1 MPARV
6 ALIGCGAWGRNVA
19 RNLAAAGALAAVCD
33 ADPGAAAAA
42 ACGTPVRDTGA
53 VLADPAIDAVAIATP
68 AATHAGLVAAALA
81 AGKHVF
87 VEKPLALEVVE
98 AERLVAQ
105 AQARR
110 RVLMVGHL
118 MRHHPAFVALL
129 ELVRAGRLGPLSYI
143 EARRLN
149 LGRIRREE
157 DILWSFAPHDVSMIL
172 ALAGTFPE
180 RIAAHGV
187 AVLNP
192 EVADVTTTQL
202 AFPGGLRAEIHVS
215 WLNPVKEQRL
225 VVVGRDGMAV
235 LDDGAPWPRKLVL
248 YPHRI
253 AWQGGLPV
261 AEPAAGEPVALVPAE
276 PLAVELRHFLDCI
289 AVGATPITDGA
300 EGLAVLRVL
309 AAASASLRPRPGI
322 HPSVEI
328 APDAAVGAGT
338 RIWHYS
344 RVLAGSRVGA
354 GCRIGQNVVIGPRAT
369 LGDGCKVQN
378 NVSLYEGVT
387 LEDEVF
393 VGPSAV
399 FTNVRSPRAAIDR
412 RAEFAPT
419 LVRRGA
425 TIGANATVL
434 CGLTI
439 GEFAFVAAGAVVTR
453 DVAPFALVAGNP
465 AARIGWVGHAGERL
479 VSAPGGTYTCPRTG
493 RRYAESAPETLT
505 EIA

>member
-1 MPARV
+1 MSPRV
-6 ALIGCGAWGRNVA
+6 ALIGCGAWGRNIA
-19 RNLAAAGALAAVCD
+19 RNLAGLGALAAVCD
-33 ADPGAAAAA
+33 SDAAAASA
-42 ACGTPVRDTGA
+42 AAHRA
-53 VLADPAIDAVAIATP
+53 EIRALEAILADATIDAVAIATP
-68 AATHAGLVAAALA
+68 AATHAALA
-81 AGKHVF
+81 ARALAGGKHVF
-87 VEKPLALEVVE
+87 VEKPLALDVAE

-105 AQARR
+105 AGATR

-118 MRHHPAFVALL
+118 MRHHPAFAALL
-129 ELVRAGRLGPLSYI
+129 DLVRAGRLGALSYI
-143 EARRLN
+143 HARRLN

-172 ALAGTFPE
+172 ALAGAPPGHV
-180 RIAAHGV
+180 AAHGV

-215 WLNPVKEQRL
+215 WLNPFKEQRL
-225 VVVGRDGMAV
+225 VVVGERGMAV
-235 LDDGAPWPRKLVL
+235 LDDGQDWDRKLVL

-253 AWQGGLPV
+253 GWQGGLPV
-261 AEPAAGEPVALVPAE
+261 AEPASGEPVPVAPAE
-276 PLAVELRHFLDCI
+276 PLTAELRHFLDCV
-289 AVGATPITDGA
+289 ATGAAPLTDGA

-309 AAASASLRPRPGI
+309 AAASAALRPREGI

-328 APDAAVGAGT
+328 APDATVGSGT

-344 RVLAGSRVGA
+344 RVLAASRVGA
-354 GCRIGQNVVIGPRAT
+354 GCRIGQNVVIGPRAAV
-369 LGDGCKVQN
+369 GDRCKVQN
-378 NVSLYEGVT
+378 TVSLYEGVT

-399 FTNVRSPRAAIDR
+399 FTNVRTPRATIDR

-425 TIGANATVL
+425 TIGANATIL
-434 CGLTI
+434 CGVTI
-439 GEFAFVAAGAVVTR
+439 GEWAFVAAGAVVTR

-465 AARIGWVGHAGERL
+465 AARVGWVGHAGERL
-479 VSAPGGTYTCPRTG
+479 VSAPSGTYTCPRTG
-493 RRYAESAPETLT
+493 RRYVESAPDTLT

>member
-6 ALIGCGAWGRNVA
+6 ALIGCGAWGRNIA
-19 RNLAAAGALAAVCD
+19 RNLADLGALAAVCD
-33 ADPGAAAAA
+33 TDASAAEAAAHGA
-42 ACGTPVRDTGA
+42 PVCTADA
-53 VLADPAIDAVAIATP
+53 VLGDAAIDAVAIATP
-68 AATHAGLVAAALA
+68 AATHAALVAAALA

-87 VEKPLALEVVE
+87 VEKPLALDVAE
-98 AERLVAQ
+98 AERLVTQAEAAQ
-105 AQARR
+105 
-110 RVLMVGHL
+110 RVMMVGHL
-118 MRHHPAFVALL
+118 MRHHPAFAVLL
-129 ELVRAGRLGPLSYI
+129 DLVRAGRLGPLSYI
-143 EARRLN
+143 HARRLN

-157 DILWSFAPHDVSMIL
+157 DILWSFAPHDISMIL
-172 ALAGTFPE
+172 ALAGRFPE
-180 RIAAHGV
+180 RVTAQGV

-225 VVVGRDGMAV
+225 VVVGAGGMAV
-235 LDDGAPWPRKLVL
+235 LDDGAPWERKLVR

-253 AWQGGLPV
+253 AWRDGVPV
-261 AEPAAGEPVALVPAE
+261 AEPAAGEPVALSPAE
-276 PLAVELRHFLDCI
+276 PLAVELGHFLDCI
-289 AVGATPITDGA
+289 ATGTAPLTDGA

-328 APDAAVGAGT
+328 APDATVGPGT

-354 GCRIGQNVVIGPRAT
+354 ECRIGQNVVIGPRAT
-369 LGDGCKVQN
+369 VGDRCKVQN
-378 NVSLYEGVT
+378 TVSLYEGVT

-399 FTNVRSPRAAIDR
+399 FTNVRTPRATIDR
-412 RAEFAPT
+412 RAEFART
-419 LVRRGA
+419 LVRRGT
-425 TIGANATVL
+425 TIGANATIL
-434 CGLTI
+434 CGVTI
-439 GEFAFVAAGAVVTR
+439 GEYAFVAAGAVVTR

-479 VSAPGGTYTCPRTG
+479 VSAPSGTYTCPRTG
-493 RRYAESAPETLT
+493 RRYVESAPETLT

>member
-1 MPARV
+1 MPPRV
-6 ALIGCGAWGRNVA
+6 ALIGCGAWGRNIA
-19 RNLAAAGALAAVCD
+19 RNLAALGALAAVS
-33 ADPGAAAAA
+33 DPDDAAAAA
-42 ACGTPVRDTGA
+42 AAHGAPVRDTA
-53 VLADPAIDAVAIATP
+53 AMLADPQVDAVAIATP
-68 AATHAGLVAAALA
+68 AATHATLAAAALA

-87 VEKPLALEVVE
+87 VEKPLALDVTE

-105 AQARR
+105 AGAAG

-118 MRHHPAFVALL
+118 MRHHPAFAALL
-129 ELVRAGRLGPLSYI
+129 DLVRDGRLGPLSYI
-143 EARRLN
+143 HARRLN

-157 DILWSFAPHDVSMIL
+157 DILWSFAPHDISMIL

-180 RIAAHGV
+180 RVAAQGV

-225 VVVGRDGMAV
+225 VVVGAGGMAV
-235 LDDGAPWPRKLVL
+235 LDDGAPWERKLVL

-261 AEPAAGEPVALVPAE
+261 AEPASGEPVALNPAE
-276 PLAVELRHFLDCI
+276 PLAVELRHFLDC
-289 AVGATPITDGA
+289 VATGTTPLTDGA

-309 AAASASLRPRPGI
+309 AAASAALRPREGI

-328 APDAAVGAGT
+328 APDATVGAGT

-344 RVLAGSRVGA
+344 RVLAESRIGA
-354 GCRIGQNVVIGPRAT
+354 DCRIGQNVVIGPRAT
-369 LGDGCKVQN
+369 VGDRCKVQN

-399 FTNVRSPRAAIDR
+399 FTNVRFPRAAIDR
-412 RAEFAPT
+412 RAEFAST

-434 CGLTI
+434 CGVTI
-439 GEFAFVAAGAVVTR
+439 GAWAFIAAGAVVTR

-479 VSAPGGTYTCPRTG
+479 VSAPSGTYTCPRTG
-493 RRYAESAPETLT
+493 RRYVESAPETLT

>member
-1 MPARV
+1 MPPRV
-6 ALIGCGAWGRNVA
+6 ALIGCGAWGRNIA
-19 RNLAAAGALAAVCD
+19 RNLAAAGALAAVSD
-33 ADPGAAAAA
+33 IDTEAATAAAHGA
-42 ACGTPVRDTGA
+42 PVRDTA
-53 VLADPAIDAVAIATP
+53 SVLADPAIDAVAIATP
-68 AATHAGLVAAALA
+68 AATHAALAAAALA

-87 VEKPLALEVVE
+87 VEKPLALDVTE

-105 AQARR
+105 ARAAR

-118 MRHHPAFVALL
+118 MRHHPAFAALVDV
-129 ELVRAGRLGPLSYI
+129 VRAGRLGPLSYI
-143 EARRLN
+143 HARRLN

-172 ALAGTFPE
+172 ALAGAFPE
-180 RIAAHGV
+180 RVTAQGV

-192 EVADVTTTQL
+192 AIADVTTTQL
-202 AFPGGLRAEIHVS
+202 AFAGGLRAEIHVS

-225 VVVGRDGMAV
+225 VVVGAGGMAV
-235 LDDGAPWPRKLVL
+235 LDDGAPWERKLML

-253 AWQGGLPV
+253 AWQGGFPV
-261 AEPAAGEPVALVPAE
+261 AEPASGEPVALTPAE
-276 PLAVELRHFLDCI
+276 PLAVELRHFLDCV
-289 AVGATPITDGA
+289 ATGATPLTDGA

-309 AAASASLRPRPGI
+309 AAASACLRPRAGI

-328 APDAAVGAGT
+328 APDATVGPGT

-344 RVLAGSRVGA
+344 RVLAESRIGA
-354 GCRIGQNVVIGPRAT
+354 DCRIGQNVVIGPHAAV
-369 LGDGCKVQN
+369 GDRCKVQN

-393 VGPSAV
+393 VGPAAV
-399 FTNVRSPRAAIDR
+399 FTNVRTPRAAIDR
-412 RAEFAPT
+412 RGEFAPT

-434 CGLTI
+434 CGVTI
-439 GEFAFVAAGAVVTR
+439 GEWAFVAAGAVVTR

-479 VSAPGGTYTCPRTG
+479 VSAASGTYTCPRTG
-493 RRYAESAPETLT
+493 RRYVESAPETLT

>member
-1 MPARV
+1 MSRRV
-6 ALIGCGAWGRNVA
+6 ALIGCGAWGRNIA
-19 RNLAAAGALAAVCD
+19 RNLADLGALAAVCD
-33 ADPGAAAAA
+33 TDTAAAEAA
-42 ACGTPVRDTGA
+42 AHGAPVRDVDD

-68 AATHAGLVAAALA
+68 AATHAALAAVALA

-87 VEKPLALEVVE
+87 VEQPLALDVAE
-98 AERLVAQ
+98 AEQLVTQ
-105 AQARR
+105 AATTR

-118 MRHHPAFVALL
+118 MRHHPAFAALL
-129 ELVRAGRLGPLSYI
+129 DLVRAGTLGPPSYI
-143 EARRLN
+143 HARRLN

-172 ALAGTFPE
+172 AVAGTFPE
-180 RIAAHGV
+180 RVTAQGV

-215 WLNPVKEQRL
+215 WLNPFKEQRL
-225 VVVGRDGMAV
+225 VVVGERGMAV
-235 LDDGAPWPRKLVL
+235 LDDGQDWNRKLVR

-261 AEPAAGEPVALVPAE
+261 AEPASGEPVALTPAE

-289 AVGATPITDGA
+289 ATGAAPLTDGA

-309 AAASASLRPRPGI
+309 AAASAALRPRPGI

-328 APDAAVGAGT
+328 APDATVGAGT
-338 RIWHYS
+338 RIWHHS
-344 RVLAGSRVGA
+344 RVLAGSRIGT
-354 GCRIGQNVVIGPRAT
+354 GCRIGQNVVIGPRAAV
-369 LGDGCKVQN
+369 GERCKVQN
-378 NVSLYEGVT
+378 NVSLYQGVT

-393 VGPSAV
+393 VGPAAV
-399 FTNVRSPRAAIDR
+399 FTNVRTPRAAIDR

-425 TIGANATVL
+425 TVGANATIL
-434 CGLTI
+434 CGITI
-439 GEFAFVAAGAVVTR
+439 GEYAFVAAGAVVTR

-479 VSAPGGTYTCPRTG
+479 VSAPSGTYTCPRTG
-493 RRYAESAPETLT
+493 RRYVESAPETLT
-505 EIA
+505 EIG

>member
-1 MPARV
+1 MAPRV
-6 ALIGCGAWGRNVA
+6 ALIGCGAWGRNIA
-19 RNLAAAGALAAVCD
+19 RNLAGLGALAAVSDLD
-33 ADPGAAAAA
+33 AEAASAAAH
-42 ACGTPVRDTGA
+42 GA
-53 VLADPAIDAVAIATP
+53 EMRALDAILADAAIDAVAIATP
-68 AATHAGLVAAALA
+68 AATHAALAAQALA

-87 VEKPLALEVVE
+87 VEKPLALDVAE

-105 AQARR
+105 AGAAQ

-118 MRHHPAFVALL
+118 MRHHPAFAALL
-129 ELVRAGRLGPLSYI
+129 DLVRAGRLGALSYI
-143 EARRLN
+143 HARRLN

-172 ALAGTFPE
+172 ALAGATPGHVG
-180 RIAAHGV
+180 AQGV
-187 AVLNP
+187 AALNP
-192 EVADVTTTQL
+192 DVADVTTTQL

-215 WLNPVKEQRL
+215 WLNPFKEQRL
-225 VVVGRDGMAV
+225 VVVGERGMAV
-235 LDDGAPWPRKLVL
+235 LDDGQDWDRKLVL

-253 AWQGGLPV
+253 AWQGGLPI
-261 AEPAAGEPVALVPAE
+261 AEPAAGEPVAVAPAE
-276 PLAVELRHFLDCI
+276 PLAAELRHFLDCI
-289 AVGATPITDGA
+289 ESGAAPLTDGA

-309 AAASASLRPRPGI
+309 AAASAAIRPREGI

-328 APDAAVGAGT
+328 APDATVGQGT

-344 RVLAGSRVGA
+344 RVLAGSRVGT
-354 GCRIGQNVVIGPRAT
+354 GCRIGQNVVIGPRAA

-393 VGPSAV
+393 VGPAAV
-399 FTNVRSPRAAIDR
+399 FTNVRTPRAGIDR

-434 CGLTI
+434 CGVTI
-439 GEFAFVAAGAVVTR
+439 GAWAFVAAGAVVTR

-479 VSAPGGTYTCPRTG
+479 VSAPSGTYTCPRTG
-493 RRYAESAPETLT
+493 RRYAETVPETLT

>member
-1 MPARV
+1 MAPRV
-6 ALIGCGAWGRNVA
+6 ALIGCGTWGRNIA
-19 RNLAAAGALAAVCD
+19 RNLAGLGALAAVSD
-33 ADPGAAAAA
+33 ADAGAASAAA
-42 ACGTPVRDTGA
+42 HDAEVRALDA
-53 VLADPAIDAVAIATP
+53 ILADATIDAVAIATP
-68 AATHAGLVAAALA
+68 AATHAALAAQALA

-87 VEKPLALEVVE
+87 VEKPLALDVAE
-98 AERLVAQ
+98 AERLVA
-105 AQARR
+105 AAEAAP

-118 MRHHPAFVALL
+118 MRHHPAFAALL
-129 ELVRAGRLGPLSYI
+129 DLVRAGRLGALSYI
-143 EARRLN
+143 HARRLN

-172 ALAGTFPE
+172 ALAGSAPGHVG
-180 RIAAHGV
+180 AHGV

-192 EVADVTTTQL
+192 DVADVTTTQL

-225 VVVGRDGMAV
+225 VVVGERGMAV
-235 LDDGAPWPRKLVL
+235 LDDGQDWERKLVL

-261 AEPAAGEPVALVPAE
+261 AEPASGEPVPVTPAE
-276 PLAVELRHFLDCI
+276 PLRAELRHFLDCV
-289 AVGATPITDGA
+289 ATGAAPLTDGA

-309 AAASASLRPRPGI
+309 AAASAAIRPRPGI

-328 APDAAVGAGT
+328 APDATVGAGT

-344 RVLAGSRVGA
+344 RVLAQSRIGA
-354 GCRIGQNVVIGPRAT
+354 DCRIGQNVVIGPRAT
-369 LGDGCKVQN
+369 VGDRCKVQN
-378 NVSLYEGVT
+378 TVSLYEGVT

-393 VGPSAV
+393 VGPAAV
-399 FTNVRSPRAAIDR
+399 FTNVRTPRATIDR

-439 GEFAFVAAGAVVTR
+439 GEYAFVAAGAVVTR
-453 DVAPFALVAGNP
+453 NVAPFALVAGNP

-479 VSAPGGTYTCPRTG
+479 VSAPSGTYTCPRTG
-493 RRYAESAPETLT
+493 RRYAETAPETLT